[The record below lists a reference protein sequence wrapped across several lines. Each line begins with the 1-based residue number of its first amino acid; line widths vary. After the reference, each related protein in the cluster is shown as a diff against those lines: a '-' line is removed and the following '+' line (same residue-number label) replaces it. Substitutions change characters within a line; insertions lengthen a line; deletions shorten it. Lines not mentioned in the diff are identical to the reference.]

1 MSDRPGSASRR
12 WLKLALAAAAAAT
25 FLVVAQLVSPS
36 LPGAAGKVYEQNCSQ
51 GIDAS
56 ALFYTEVT
64 DVHEFS
70 VTGDGR
76 YAIDV
81 RPGLRLGADGE

>member
-1 MSDRPGSASRR
+1 MAGRPGSAARR
-12 WLKLALAAAAAAT
+12 WLKLAMAAAVAAA
-25 FLVVAQLVSPS
+25 FLVAAQLVSPS
-36 LPGAAGKVYEQNCSQ
+36 LPGAAGMVYEQNCSQ
-51 GIDAS
+51 DIDAS

-70 VTGDGR
+70 VTGGGR

-81 RPGLRLGADGE
+81 RPGLKLGAGGE

>member
-1 MSDRPGSASRR
+1 MAGRPGPAARR
-12 WLKLALAAAAAAT
+12 WLKLALGAMAAVA
-25 FLVVAQLVSPS
+25 FLVTAQLVSSS
-36 LPGAAGKVYEQNCSQ
+36 LPGAAGKVYERNYSQ
-51 GIDAS
+51 DIDAS

-70 VTGDGR
+70 VTGGGR

-81 RPGLRLGADGE
+81 RPGLKLGADGR